1 MKFIFASDSYKGTL
15 SSSHI
20 SRLLT
25 EQAKRV
31 FPDCQIVS
39 LPVADGGEG
48 TMEAL
53 VSARNGRYVLCP
65 AQDPLGNV
73 RETSFAVLD
82 DTTAVVEMA
91 AASGLPLVPA
101 ESRNPLLTTTYG
113 TGQLIA
119 DALDKGFREII
130 IGVGGS
136 ATNDG
141 GIGAAAALGVRFLD
155 ENGNEVP
162 LSGIGLSQI
171 DTIDVSGLH
180 PAIQQANFTVMC
192 DINNP
197 LTGEKGATRVFGRQK
212 GGTPEQLDQLESG
225 MVHYAGLIRR
235 QFGIDLSVEQ
245 GAGAA
250 GGLSGMLMVFLNAR
264 LRSGIET
271 VLELCR
277 FDELLADAD
286 LVITGEGHSD
296 IQSIYGKVVYGVGT
310 ACKKRGVPAIAIV
323 GGMGAGSEKLLDH
336 GITSII
342 PTVDDTMP
350 LSEALARSEELYAS
364 AAYRVF
370 RLLWA
375 GSTLPKSKTNNTAG
389 VEIE

>member
-20 SRLLT
+20 CKLLT

-31 FPDCQIVS
+31 FPDCEIVS

-53 VSARNGRYVLCP
+53 VSARNGRYVPCL
-65 AQDPLGNV
+65 AQDPLGKE

-82 DTTAVVEMA
+82 EKTAVVEMA
-91 AASGLPLVPA
+91 AASGLPLVPPA
-101 ESRNPLLTTTYG
+101 SRNPLLTTTYG

-119 DALDKGFREII
+119 AALDQGFREII

-155 ENGNEVP
+155 RSGNEVP
-162 LSGIGLSQI
+162 LSGIGLSRI
-171 DTIDVSGLH
+171 DSIDVSGLH
-180 PAIQQANFTVMC
+180 PAVREADFTVMC

-212 GGTPEQLDQLESG
+212 GATPEQLDLLEAG
-225 MVHYAGLIRR
+225 MVHYADLIRR
-235 QFGIDLSVEQ
+235 QFGVDLATEK

-250 GGLSGMLMVFLNAR
+250 GGLSGMLTVFLNAK

-277 FDELLADAD
+277 FEDLLADAD
-286 LVITGEGHSD
+286 LVVTGEGHSD
-296 IQSIYGKVVYGVGT
+296 IQSVYGKVVYGVGV
-310 ACKKRGVPAIAIV
+310 ACKKLGVPAVAIV
-323 GGMGAGSEKLLDH
+323 GGMGAGSEKLMEY

-350 LSEALARSEELYAS
+350 LSEALERSEELYSS

-375 GSTLPKSKTNNTAG
+375 GSTLSK
-389 VEIE
+389 

>member
-20 SRLLT
+20 CELLT

-31 FPDCQIVS
+31 FPDCEIVC
-39 LPVADGGEG
+39 LPIADGGEG

-53 VSARNGRYVLCP
+53 VTARNGRYIPCV
-65 AQDPLGNV
+65 AQDPLGKE
-73 RETSFAVLD
+73 RETYFAVLD
-82 DTTAVVEMA
+82 DKTAVVEMA
-91 AASGLPLVPA
+91 AASGLPLVPPA
-101 ESRNPLLTTTYG
+101 SRNPLLTTTYG

-119 DALDKGFREII
+119 KALDMGFREII

-155 ENGNEVP
+155 RNGNEVP
-162 LSGIGLSQI
+162 HSGGGLSRI
-171 DTIDVSGLH
+171 DTIDVAGLH
-180 PAIQQANFTVMC
+180 PAVKEANFTVMC
-192 DINNP
+192 DISNP
-197 LTGEKGATRVFGRQK
+197 LTGEKGATRVFGKQK
-212 GGTPEQLDQLESG
+212 GGTPEQLDLLEAG
-225 MVHYAGLIRR
+225 MAHYAELIRR
-235 QFGIDLSVEQ
+235 QFGVDLAAEK

-264 LRSGIET
+264 LRSGIDA
-271 VLELCR
+271 VLELSR
-277 FDELLADAD
+277 FDELLASAD
-286 LVITGEGHSD
+286 LVVTGEGHSD
-296 IQSIYGKVVYGVGT
+296 IQSTYGKVIYGIGT
-310 ACKKRGVPAIAIV
+310 ACKKRGVPAVAIV
-323 GGMGAGSEKLLDH
+323 GGMGAGSEKLLDL

-350 LSEALARSEELYAS
+350 LSEALERSEELYSS

-375 GSTLPKSKTNNTAG
+375 GSTLSK
-389 VEIE
+389 